1 MNTKTRKGLVEDK
14 ELYLSV
20 SGVGY
25 SKEELYEIINKFDI
39 DTPEGSSG
47 AIKALQSYMNSSEYD
62 AVDVLGKLTLFG
74 IRKGSRKGYTTVDG
88 KSPMEYLKMLYD
100 LQGFPSQQDVISHGS
115 ETDAEEY
122 LKNNAS
128 FFGTVYEKYLRMIVE
143 EYEEGM
149 REGSRK
155 GSCDHCERPENL
167 YNVASSIVSGFKRS
181 IGTPSR
187 KGAQAFATGNSGK
200 LTNDVKNLIN
210 TDYVST
216 KLQKTFGTKD
226 QRNKAILKEHENEKS
241 KIERQNQVDQLR
253 NY

>member
-25 SKEELYEIINKFDI
+25 SKEELYEIIDKFDI

-74 IRKGSRKGYTTVDG
+74 SRKGSRKGYTTVDG
-88 KSPMEYLKMLYD
+88 KSPMEYIKMLYD

-128 FFGTVYEKYLRMIVE
+128 FFGTEYEKYLRMIAE

-155 GSCDHCERPENL
+155 GSCGHCERPENL
-167 YNVASSIVSGFKRS
+167 SNISSSIVSGMNRK
-181 IGTPSR
+181 IGEPSR
-187 KGAQAFATGNSGK
+187 KGAPAFATGNSGK
-200 LTNDVKNLIN
+200 LMNDFKNVLN
-210 TDYVST
+210 NEKVST

-226 QRNKAILKEHENEKS
+226 QRNQAILKEHKNKQEK
-241 KIERQNQVDQLR
+241 IDRQNKVDQLHK
-253 NY
+253 

>member
-25 SKEELYEIINKFDI
+25 SKEELYEIIDKFDI

-74 IRKGSRKGYTTVDG
+74 SRKGSRKGYTTVDG
-88 KSPMEYLKMLYD
+88 KSPMEYIKMLYD

-128 FFGTVYEKYLRMIVE
+128 FFGTEYEKYLRMIAE

-155 GSCDHCERPENL
+155 GSCGHCERPENL
-167 YNVASSIVSGFKRS
+167 SNISSSIVSGMNRK
-181 IGTPSR
+181 IGEPSR
-187 KGAQAFATGNSGK
+187 KGAPAFATGNSGK
-200 LTNDVKNLIN
+200 LMNDFKNVLN
-210 TDYVST
+210 NEKVST

-226 QRNKAILKEHENEKS
+226 QRNQAILKEHANKQEK
-241 KIERQNQVDQLR
+241 IDRQNKVDQLHK
-253 NY
+253 

>member
-1 MNTKTRKGLVEDK
+1 MNYERTGSVEDQ
-14 ELYLSV
+14 ELYLIV

-25 SKEELYEIINKFDI
+25 TKEELEEIINKFDPN
-39 DTPEGSSG
+39 TPDGTKNALSS
-47 AIKALQSYMNSSEYD
+47 LQNYMNSSYDD
-62 AVDVLGKLTLFG
+62 AVEVFGLLTRR
-74 IRKGSRKGYTTVDG
+74 IGSRKGC
-88 KSPMEYLKMLYD
+88 
-100 LQGFPSQQDVISHGS
+100 
-115 ETDAEEY
+115 
-122 LKNNAS
+122 
-128 FFGTVYEKYLRMIVE
+128 EK
-143 EYEEGM
+143 
-149 REGSRK
+149 
-155 GSCDHCERPENL
+155 CERPDNL
-167 YNVASSIVSGFKRS
+167 ESISSSIVSGFKRS

-253 NY
+253 NGSRKGSIPNDVFTIINNSVKIDGIEYDFTSTRNILESQGYSEFEIDDFVDEYMLRMM